1 MTAGSGAQRER
12 GFDHTEVEPKWQ
24 RVWDEEE
31 VFRIEDDAEDPA
43 YVLAMFPYPS
53 GEMHMGHVR
62 NYTITD
68 AYARYKRM
76 QGEAVLHPMGWDSF
90 GLPAE
95 NAANE
100 RDVDPRGWTMDCIAN
115 IKDQM
120 ELMGLGFDWEREVTT
135 CEPDYFRWNQWFFN
149 RFREAGLV
157 ERKAT
162 ELNWCPDCETVLAD
176 EQVEGDDERC
186 WRCGTP
192 IERRELDQWFFTIT
206 DYADELSDAL
216 DGMDGWPENV
226 REMQRN
232 WIGKQEGASVSF
244 ELTTGD
250 EVDIF
255 TTRLDTIHGATFFAL
270 APGHEVTGRLAEAD
284 DEIAEYVHR
293 AEHTEEELPGT
304 SGVFTGEYATNPA
317 TGEEIP
323 VYVADYVLEEIG
335 TGALYAVPAHDDRDH
350 AFAEEHDLP
359 IEQVVEPAPGADVDP
374 SEIDVQSEAYTADG
388 TLVNSGEYDGLESA
402 TARDRFV
409 EAFDGEHRTVH
420 SLQDWCISRQRYWGT
435 PIPLVDCPDCG
446 YVSVPDEELPV
457 ELPEFIQTAGNP
469 LDAATEWKETTCPD
483 CGGPAERET
492 DTMDTFVDSS
502 WYFLRYVS
510 PDLEDAPFDTG
521 RASDWMP
528 VDQYVGGIEHATMH
542 LIYSRFFTKVLAD
555 LDMLSG
561 VEEPFENLL
570 TQGMVRKGGTAM
582 SSSSGNVVSPRPFVE
597 EYGADTARLFMMN
610 AAQPEKDFDWTE
622 EGARSAHQF
631 LQSVYRLTRAF
642 AEDME
647 TTTEEGPI
655 AEYVAR
661 ETAATAATATEE
673 FGRFRFN
680 HALQAVRELV
690 SLVRQYRDATTPDR
704 ETVAGALETAAK
716 LLAPVAPHV
725 AEELWELLGGEGLV
739 AEAAWPEGSPPAGYD
754 LERRLVED
762 TREDIRDIVDVA
774 GIDDPERIA
783 VAVAPAWKHRARELA
798 READDDVVG
807 TVMADEKLRQ
817 RGEAAADFAKEL
829 AGAGRIDE
837 TLPPERERAALD
849 RAAWLIEREFDAE
862 VVVRDADDDPE
873 LAADAEP
880 GRPAIDI
887 S

>member
-1 MTAGSGAQRER
+1 
-12 GFDHTEVEPKWQ
+12 
-24 RVWDEEE
+24 
-31 VFRIEDDAEDPA
+31 
-43 YVLAMFPYPS
+43 
-53 GEMHMGHVR
+53 
-62 NYTITD
+62 
-68 AYARYKRM
+68 
-76 QGEAVLHPMGWDSF
+76 
-90 GLPAE
+90 
-95 NAANE
+95 
-100 RDVDPRGWTMDCIAN
+100 
-115 IKDQM
+115 
-120 ELMGLGFDWEREVTT
+120 
-135 CEPDYFRWNQWFFN
+135 
-149 RFREAGLV
+149 
-157 ERKAT
+157 
-162 ELNWCPDCETVLAD
+162 
-176 EQVEGDDERC
+176 
-186 WRCGTP
+186 
-192 IERRELDQWFFTIT
+192 
-206 DYADELSDAL
+206 
-216 DGMDGWPENV
+216 
-226 REMQRN
+226 
-232 WIGKQEGASVSF
+232 
-244 ELTTGD
+244 
-250 EVDIF
+250 
-255 TTRLDTIHGATFFAL
+255 
-270 APGHEVTGRLAEAD
+270 
-284 DEIAEYVHR
+284 
-293 AEHTEEELPGT
+293 
-304 SGVFTGEYATNPA
+304 
-317 TGEEIP
+317 
-323 VYVADYVLEEIG
+323 
-335 TGALYAVPAHDDRDH
+335 
-350 AFAEEHDLP
+350 
-359 IEQVVEPAPGADVDP
+359 
-374 SEIDVQSEAYTADG
+374 
-388 TLVNSGEYDGLESA
+388 
-402 TARDRFV
+402 
-409 EAFDGEHRTVH
+409 
-420 SLQDWCISRQRYWGT
+420 
-435 PIPLVDCPDCG
+435 
-446 YVSVPDEELPV
+446 
-457 ELPEFIQTAGNP
+457 
-469 LDAATEWKETTCPD
+469 
-483 CGGPAERET
+483 
-492 DTMDTFVDSS
+492 
-502 WYFLRYVS
+502 
-510 PDLEDAPFDTG
+510 
-521 RASDWMP
+521 
-528 VDQYVGGIEHATMH
+528 MH

-725 AEELWELLGGEGLV
+725 AEELWGLLGGEGLV